1 MCFSSSLFIF
11 VKYDVPKELILGS
24 TLFKIFLCDIF
35 VIVIDIDIASYDDD
49 NTRYCTNDVPEDLKI
64 TLKTVSVNLFQRF
77 YKNGMKAD
85 IGNFSLQ
92 NLDSQKLL
100 TVMTDRNLSLNE
112 NASNLCKMKYMK
124 DFH

>member
-1 MCFSSSLFIF
+1 MHTDLIHLNSNLCTSVWQTNTRESVCFSSSLFIF

-49 NTRYCTNDVPEDLKI
+49 NTHYCTNDAPEDLKI

-77 YKNGMKAD
+77 YENGMKAD
-85 IGNFSLQ
+85 IDKVFIS
-92 NLDSQKLL
+92 
-100 TVMTDRNLSLNE
+100 
-112 NASNLCKMKYMK
+112 
-124 DFH
+124 